1 MMRTS
6 QATRQAAS
14 KLLIAAYEGSH
25 QAQWLMWV
33 LAKSGQIMSL
43 EIGIKWLVIAAGN
56 GNTKAKSVLAELIAS
71 ELISEEEYRDAVR
84 WSGAVQTMTHL
95 QSHDASLHAA

>member
-1 MMRTS
+1 MMRNS
-6 QATRQAAS
+6 QATLQATS

-56 GNTKAKSVLAELIAS
+56 GNPKAKAVLTELIAS
-71 ELISEEEYRDAVR
+71 EVISEEEYRDAVR
-84 WSGAVQTMTHL
+84 WSGGVQTLNQL
-95 QSHDASLHAA
+95 QPHSAALHAA